1 MRQAAR
7 VVAVA
12 LAVICLCLIAAMPI
26 VAAWSMRTE
35 QVLPAPPINPL
46 KLMQQAKR
54 LQAEQ
59 ITDFSTIY

>member
-1 MRQAAR
+1 MRGAAR

-12 LAVICLCLIAAMPI
+12 LAVICLGLIAAMPI

-59 ITDFSTIY
+59 ITDFSTIH